1 MQTNEEE
8 SIYIP
13 REIANLPWYG
23 NTAAKR
29 LFVFLLLHAYK
40 EDGKMLAKGQQLVS
54 PIAMERQHRFPK
66 ALLCSTLK
74 TLEAS
79 GAIKADKFGRSYKVT
94 ITDFDMYLKGE
105 GEPCVH

>member
-1 MQTNEEE
+1 MQTSEEE

-13 REIANLPWYG
+13 RKIVNWSWYG
-23 NTAAKR
+23 NSAAMW
-29 LFVFLLLHAYK
+29 LFVFLLFHAYK

-66 ALLCSTLK
+66 ALLLSTLK

-79 GAIKADKFGRSYKVT
+79 GAIKADKIGRSYKVT

-105 GEPCVH
+105 GEPCVQ